1 MGYRSKQGNLN
12 RRISNG
18 LATLK
23 EMSNIFNHEG
33 NANQKGPETPSPF
46 RMAKII
52 TQVTAHAGKDV
63 ELRNY

>member
-1 MGYRSKQGNLN
+1 MGYRSKQENLN

-46 RMAKII
+46 RMAKINN
-52 TQVTAHAGKDV
+52 TSDS
-63 ELRNY
+63 LSW